1 MKRPHLALAISINI
15 CTIPIKPEQHLHMKT
30 QKVDCISLPGELQDL
45 TTPSGA
51 QMKPQSMRV

>member
-15 CTIPIKPEQHLHMKT
+15 CTIPIKPEQHLHMKA

-45 TTPSGA
+45 TTR
-51 QMKPQSMRV
+51 QVHR

>member
-1 MKRPHLALAISINI
+1 MKRPHLALVIS
-15 CTIPIKPEQHLHMKT
+15 IKPEQHLHMKT